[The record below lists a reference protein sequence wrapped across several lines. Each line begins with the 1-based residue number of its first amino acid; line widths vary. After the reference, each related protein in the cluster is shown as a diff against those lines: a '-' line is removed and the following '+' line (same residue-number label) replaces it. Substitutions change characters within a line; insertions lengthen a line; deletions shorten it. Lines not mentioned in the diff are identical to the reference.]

1 MIQVAF
7 VKPSGEI
14 DYITSPGSDG
24 LITNREYY
32 DGNLAVHIS
41 YDEDPI
47 QFVKTN
53 VWDFERE
60 EWTTRPNR
68 PSDFHVWEN
77 GRWNFQSE
85 PFWEAMRRRRNFL
98 LQESDWTQ
106 LADTQISEP
115 ELQQWRL
122 YRQQLRDIP
131 AANPNATVLDGIN
144 WPEKPTTPRN

>member
-14 DYITSPGSDG
+14 DYITSPGTDA

-32 DGNLAVHIS
+32 NGNLAVHIS
-41 YDEDPI
+41 YDENPVEFI
-47 QFVKTN
+47 KTN

-60 EWTTRPNR
+60 EWTTRPSL
-68 PSDFHVWEN
+68 PSDFHTWEN

-85 PFWEAMRRRRNFL
+85 PFWDAMKKRRNFL
-98 LQESDWTQ
+98 LTESDWSQ
-106 LADTQISEP
+106 LPDAPLTESEK
-115 ELQQWRL
+115 QQWRT

-131 AANPNATVLDGIN
+131 AANANATVIAGIN
-144 WPEKPTTPRN
+144 WPEKPTTPA

>member
-32 DGNLAVHIS
+32 NGNLAVHIS
-41 YDEDPI
+41 YDENAVEFI
-47 QFVKTN
+47 KTN

-60 EWTTRPNR
+60 EWTTRPSL
-68 PSDFHVWEN
+68 PSDFHTWEN

-85 PFWEAMRRRRNFL
+85 PFWKAMRDRRNSL
-98 LQESDWTQ
+98 LTASDWTQ
-106 LADTQISEP
+106 TMDAPLTEIEK
-115 ELQQWRL
+115 EQWRT
-122 YRQQLRDIP
+122 YRQSLRDVP
-131 AANPNATVLDGIN
+131 VNNASATILAGIN
-144 WPEKPTTPRN
+144 WPEQPTNPRN